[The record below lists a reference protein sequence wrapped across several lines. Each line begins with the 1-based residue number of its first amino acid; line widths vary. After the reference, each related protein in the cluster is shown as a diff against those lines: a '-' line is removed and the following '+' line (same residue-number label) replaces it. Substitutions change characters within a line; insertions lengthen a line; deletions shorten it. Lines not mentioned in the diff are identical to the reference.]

1 MMDLKK
7 LIDLLPYYFKEADT
21 YKDSNGKGILERFL
35 EICGSYLEDQVTLD
49 TESLLDNLDVEQ
61 CPEHFLQYFW
71 EWFGCIPFA
80 EGEFIDPNKW
90 AQYYNGFDS
99 QAQYNQ
105 KKQNWIHVNKNNP
118 LPNLTL
124 SDKRRILRYA
134 ISLIKCRGSKI
145 FFETM
150 FRLYG
155 VECISIVTPLD
166 DNYQG
171 SDKLEDHTIKETIL
185 DDGKDGE
192 YLLFD
197 NDQKFDWDT
206 YCSQCI
212 PVYFTIRYTGDSN
225 SEACKNFMQAIIN
238 FINKYIPFNAHPIV
252 RFVDSNNDPLYG
264 GIVYYIRATN
274 VLTGDSAIFAS
285 QVQGNDNRLRLPVSY
300 TDRSFTYFVEVW
312 SSEDPNGDNST
323 WAPYTSDEL
332 NGSWNNLNPN
342 TLPKKLNKGY
352 GVVNFSTQNDLD
364 GRHQIL
370 NLQSLEAYLQ
380 GTLEDVRVAYIY
392 LVAEDPNVN
401 LDSDPSSSIRYEFS
415 IKSEDEDGNE
425 TFSPSIIGTKD
436 RLYVKAIK
444 YEYVSGSGIVTSYPE
459 VVISPPGLTI
469 GTSRDSE
476 GYVEITDLQSGYYN
490 ISIKEAP
497 IYNGYVQIQNGVYKY
512 LVKCEPVEQTVKS
525 IGEVQDVKITIE
537 PEGLTPGT
545 PEYDSAMELVY
556 SDYTAL
562 YELTSDIYYSYPKGG
577 FIYKAHTHI
586 KYFGTYK
593 FICTLNPRNIQL
605 EDKYTGKFTVNRDTG
620 LYTLVRITSIDP
632 EIVNLNDTQGN
643 PSARTVRVN
652 LELYGNSNFIFKS
665 DPRLNGTMRV
675 QVQEN
680 QGGESAEK
688 WFSKYSANKVSG
700 YGSIYEFK
708 DKIIRVDDTHA
719 YMDLE
724 VPFVTLDDSQHNGFP
739 CTGTLTFRY
748 GFPLVQGVSP
758 GASNEA
764 TCRVTFSYIVPPSV
778 DYISIVPKNASDSN
792 WRLFDNEGTKID
804 WGNYYPNENADGNY
818 KPCLGQ
824 AIYLKQ
830 NEGSICEF
838 TISGV
843 DGITYS
849 FEPEDSSEQGFT
861 DVQIEDTYEVI
872 SLNKPGRYTF
882 GDSDGIWKSD
892 PNDSSE
898 SYKPMVIIVKD
909 YPVTPSMLCSP
920 TQKIIPD
927 SELDET
933 AKVDRVTLTLNPDN
947 PRANHQIAI
956 FKVKEGSRASSGDYV
971 VTSVEKLMG
980 IFEAESLASGYT
992 FNETGDFVFAWVGN
1006 FQNQEGN
1013 YTTSDWA
1020 LFKDD
1025 WKEGVNFCAFI
1036 FRHQSDFI
1044 GGIQINPTKD
1054 YINTIKKTASTRVVL
1069 MDRDGRELTGS
1080 DYLIKGSW
1088 SEAVTGGGTVPREET
1103 HESPWNF
1110 ETSSVGTYTFTY
1122 AYNDKIKGTF
1132 QVTDV
1137 SPTIGGISIIETGV
1151 SAEAPYVGPHS
1162 LNIQIMDGSGK
1173 NISDD
1178 PQITYDY
1185 LISSL
1190 TVYIKGQL
1198 LASGGYR
1205 LEKGNGQWTITFIND
1220 ITWTADG
1227 TITIGIEGGYSDT
1240 WIYTYVEPVVPS
1252 GVEIS
1257 NLGGVSST
1265 NPNNNIPGVWVCTAK
1280 IKNSDGSYMLESEFK
1295 DSGDLGTLYVNGTPY
1310 TYYEGSWQDEA
1321 FTKGNYF
1328 TTGQVNSDDDHWLL
1342 FVYLKESPSSIY
1354 WQWKDMNSNT
1364 LNAYGEPA
1372 VTSYRTIGIVTNE
1385 DGALDD
1391 LLSKDYND
1399 WPWRYPKDGYRE
1411 TYNLPLW
1418 LSPGDS
1424 SSSWSYGPCILCV
1437 LEVFGDGHIE
1447 AKPNE
1452 SIIMIS
1458 NNDEEY
1464 LITNYGSSQGLIPV
1478 KTNTPMHLESDTGGK
1493 IKPLLFATLWDK
1505 SIYTTKQYT
1514 FQIPGNDDIY
1524 LVIKASNA
1532 DKEQPTVNRLYV
1544 RFGVRS
1550 SFSGDNQREFKY
1562 GITFDMS
1569 LQTEDGFSVS
1579 DTFECDRNSDG
1590 SFSPIT
1596 HDYDFGKMGKEFKFK
1611 ITKASSLTYR
1621 YQSGTNT
1628 QPETGANMEFEVSTY
1643 DGGDGNNAQ
1652 ITRGRET
1659 QSVAY
1664 LEPNTWG
1671 RTQELPLV
1679 SDYSFDVEVSK
1690 SGNIYLNIS
1699 LSVSN

>member
-99 QAQYNQ
+99 QVQYNQ

-134 ISLIKCRGSKI
+134 LSLIKCRGSKI

-300 TDRSFTYFVEVW
+300 SDRSFTYFVEVW

-332 NGSWNNLNPN
+332 NGSWNNLDPN

-352 GVVNFSTQNDLD
+352 GVVNFSNQNDLD

-392 LVAEDPNVN
+392 LVAEDPDVN
-401 LDSDPSSSIRYEFS
+401 LDSDPSSSVRYEFS

-436 RLYVKAIK
+436 KLYVKAIK

-459 VVISPPGLTI
+459 IAISPSGLTV

-476 GYVEITDLQSGYYN
+476 GYVEITDLKSGYYN

-497 IYNGYVQIQNGVYKY
+497 IYNGYVQIQDGVYKY

-525 IGEVQDVKITIE
+525 IDEVQDVKITIE

-556 SDYTAL
+556 SDYSAL
-562 YELTSDIYYSYPKGG
+562 YELTSNIYYSYPEEG
-577 FIYKAHTHI
+577 FIYKVHTHI
-586 KYFGTYK
+586 KYFGIYK
-593 FICTLNPRNIQL
+593 FICTLNPSNIQL
-605 EDKYTGKFTVNRDTG
+605 EDKYTGKFTINRDTG
-620 LYTLVRITSIDP
+620 LYTLVRITSVDP

-652 LELYGNSNFIFKS
+652 LELYGNSNFTFKS
-665 DPRLNGTMRV
+665 DPSLNGTMRV

-680 QGGESAEK
+680 SGGESAEK
-688 WFSKYSANKVSG
+688 WFSQYSGNRVSG
-700 YGSIYEFK
+700 YGFIYKFK

-739 CTGTLTFRY
+739 CTGTLTFQY

-758 GASNEA
+758 GSSNES

-778 DYISIVPKNASDSN
+778 DYISIVPENSLDTN
-792 WRLFDNEGTKID
+792 WRLFNNEGTEIN
-804 WGNYYPNENADGNY
+804 WGNYYPNENADGSY

-830 NEGSICEF
+830 SEGSTCEF
-838 TISGV
+838 TLSGIV

-849 FEPEDSSEQGFT
+849 FEPEDPSEQGFT

-882 GDSDGIWKSD
+882 GDSEGIWKSD
-892 PNDSSE
+892 PNDTSE

-909 YPVTPSMLCSP
+909 YPVTPSMLCTP

-927 SELDET
+927 NELDET
-933 AKVDRVTLTLNPDN
+933 AKVDKITLTLSPDN

-956 FKVKEGSRASSGDYV
+956 FKVKEGGRASSGAYV
-971 VTSVEKLMG
+971 VTSVEKLLG
-980 IFEAESLASGYT
+980 IFEADSLASGYT
-992 FNETGDFVFAWVGN
+992 INEIGDFVFAWVGN
-1006 FQNQEGN
+1006 FQNQDGN

-1020 LFKDD
+1020 LAKEN
-1025 WKEGVNFCAFI
+1025 WEEGVNFCAFI

-1044 GGIQINPTKD
+1044 GGIQVNPTQD
-1054 YINTIKKTASTRVVL
+1054 YINTTKKTASTRVVL
-1069 MDRDGRELTGS
+1069 IDLNGKELTGS
-1080 DYLIKGSW
+1080 DYLIKGTW
-1088 SEAVTGGGTVPREET
+1088 SETVTGGGTVPRDET

-1110 ETSSVGTYTFTY
+1110 ETSLVGTYTFSY

-1132 QVTDV
+1132 QVSDV
-1137 SPTIGGISIIETGV
+1137 SPTIGGVNIIETGV

-1162 LNIQIMDGSGK
+1162 LNIQIMDGSGR

-1190 TVYIKGQL
+1190 AVYVKGQL

-1220 ITWTADG
+1220 ITWTEDG
-1227 TITIGIEGGYSDT
+1227 TISIGIEGGYSDT
-1240 WIYTYVEPVVPS
+1240 WAYTYVEPVVPS

-1257 NLGGVSST
+1257 SLSGVLST
-1265 NPNNNIPGVWVCTAK
+1265 NRDNHIPGDWNMIAK
-1280 IKNSDGSYMLESEFK
+1280 IKKSNGDYMLEREFEEYNNQ
-1295 DSGDLGTLYVNGTPY
+1295 GTLYVNGTPY
-1310 TYYEGSWQDEA
+1310 TYYPGSWMDST
-1321 FTKGNYF
+1321 FRNGNYF
-1328 TTGQVNSDDDHWLL
+1328 TMGQVNPGDNFWMI
-1342 FVYLKESPSSIY
+1342 FVYLKDSPSSVY
-1354 WQWKDMNSNT
+1354 WRWNNMDSNVLQASGDPEINPDDYLVLMATDYEYNENEWGTNNLT
-1364 LNAYGEPA
+1364 L
-1372 VTSYRTIGIVTNE
+1372 
-1385 DGALDD
+1385 D
-1391 LLSKDYND
+1391 SK
-1399 WPWRYPKDGYRE
+1399 
-1411 TYNLPLW
+1411 T
-1418 LSPGDS
+1418 S
-1424 SSSWSYGPCILCV
+1424 SSSDRFYICPGH
-1437 LEVFGDGHIE
+1437 DGENWDHEPIQDTE
-1447 AKPNE
+1447 QVKID
-1452 SIIMIS
+1452 SI
-1458 NNDEEY
+1458 
-1464 LITNYGSSQGLIPV
+1464 
-1478 KTNTPMHLESDTGGK
+1478 TGGK
-1493 IKPLLFATLWDK
+1493 LVVGSSEVSSGEILNIGYNTLSSQEMVFSDVSEGITASATFSLVRFPSRTIRASYTNKSMPMVIENIKTLKVTYSAISSISEDNLGDITISWDPKFSPDSLGSNSVGDYITLVKRGSAGGGLFT
-1505 SIYTTKQYT
+1505 
-1514 FQIPGNDDIY
+1514 P
-1524 LVIKASNA
+1524 VIKSYS
-1532 DKEQPTVNRLYV
+1532 VNWEKV
-1544 RFGVRS
+1544 
-1550 SFSGDNQREFKY
+1550 
-1562 GITFDMS
+1562 
-1569 LQTEDGFSVS
+1569 SVS
-1579 DTFECDRNSDG
+1579 E
-1590 SFSPIT
+1590 I
-1596 HDYDFGKMGKEFKFK
+1596 YFKSCS
-1611 ITKASSLTYR
+1611 I
-1621 YQSGTNT
+1621 
-1628 QPETGANMEFEVSTY
+1628 
-1643 DGGDGNNAQ
+1643 DGGATISIGS
-1652 ITRGRET
+1652 GSYSGG
-1659 QSVAY
+1659 SV
-1664 LEPNTWG
+1664 
-1671 RTQELPLV
+1671 
-1679 SDYSFDVEVSK
+1679 DFDVEDNTGSVVDTVSGTLNIG
-1690 SGNIYLNIS
+1690 SGETPIYLNSRTWKKFGLMGDLTDVNGTTLNLNIT
-1699 LSVSN
+1699 LYLRQ